1 MKEIVVIS
9 GKGGTG
15 KTSLVASLAVLAGR
29 AVVAD
34 CDVDA
39 ADLHL
44 VMDPLVKKAESFVG
58 GKSARII
65 PEKCGSCGKC
75 LEICRFGAIIEDPCR
90 RPPYSVDP
98 IACEGC
104 GVCSYFCPE
113 KAVAFEPAVN
123 GQWFVSDTR
132 YGPMVHARLGIAEEN
147 SGKLVSLVR
156 SQAKT
161 IAGEGGHSYIIVDG
175 PPGIGC
181 PVIASI
187 TGADAVLIV
196 AEPTVS
202 GEHDMDRVAG
212 LAEHFKIPAYLCI
225 NKFDINLEYSR
236 KIEEKARARGMA
248 VAGRICYDRAVTDAQ
263 IKGLPVVLFE
273 NSMAAKD
280 IRNVWDRLSETIN
293 QLPGLADNGKT
304 F

>member
-15 KTSLVASLAVLAGR
+15 KTSVAASLVVLAER
-29 AVVAD
+29 SVVAD

-44 VMDPLVKKAESFVG
+44 VLDPRVIKTEDFTG
-58 GKSARII
+58 GKSARIV
-65 PEKCGSCGKC
+65 PGKCSSCGKC
-75 LEICRFGAIIEDPCR
+75 LEICWFNAVIKDERKKPAYIIDH
-90 RPPYSVDP
+90 

-113 KAVAFEPAVN
+113 KAIDFEPSVN

-156 SQAKT
+156 NQARMLAEKDNLP
-161 IAGEGGHSYIIVDG
+161 YIIVDG

-181 PVIASI
+181 PVISSI

-196 AEPTVS
+196 TEPTVS
-202 GEHDMDRVAG
+202 GAHDLERVAE
-212 LAEHFKIPAYLCI
+212 LARHFKIPTFLCI
-225 NKFDINLEYSR
+225 NKYDLNYETA
-236 KIEEKARARGMA
+236 KNIEEKARVSGIT
-248 VAGRICYDRAVTDAQ
+248 VIGRIHYDRAVTEAQ
-263 IKGLPVVLFE
+263 IKGFPVVAFPE
-273 NSMAAKD
+273 SAAAKD
-280 IRNVWDRLSETIN
+280 MRTTWESLVRELN
-293 QLPGLADNGKT
+293 
-304 F
+304 